1 MSRDLKNRQDA
12 VASGRTFQTK
22 GMSCAKFWWR
32 VGIKLSIR
40 GENMEIEGP

>member
-1 MSRDLKNRQDA
+1 MSRDLKKRKDVA
-12 VASGRTFQTK
+12 ASGRTLQAK
-22 GMSCAKFWWR
+22 GMSWARFLWR